1 MIEPQHRSSPMP
13 RLCTMYAISL
23 HDRRACVPWQGVC
36 AGAHGG
42 ACGRSAGHRAYRQPC
57 CCPRISCPCGEASA
71 RPTRQGRAS
80 GIPHLFLAPCC
91 RAVHPPPVPACRLLA
106 FRYSLPHHLLHSP
119 FAQVCGTPARHPLA
133 AGQDLSVLGSPAR
146 AVLSLAYGT
155 LDTRQRGDL
164 LTCC

>member
-1 MIEPQHRSSPMP
+1 MP

-23 HDRRACVPWQGVC
+23 HDRRACVPWQGACV
-36 AGAHGG
+36 GTHGG

-57 CCPRISCPCGEASA
+57 CCPRRSCPCGAASA
-71 RPTRQGRAS
+71 RPNSQEMVSDTAY
-80 GIPHLFLAPCC
+80 LFLMPYC
-91 RAVHPPPVPACRLLA
+91 RAAHWHSVPACCLLA

-119 FAQVCGTPARHPLA
+119 FAQVRGTPARHSLD
-133 AGQDLSVLGSPAR
+133 AGQDQSVPGSPAR

>member
-1 MIEPQHRSSPMP
+1 MP

-57 CCPRISCPCGEASA
+57 CYPRRSCPCGAASA
-71 RPTRQGRAS
+71 RPNRQEMVS
-80 GIPHLFLAPCC
+80 DTPHLFLAPCC

-106 FRYSLPHHLLHSP
+106 FRPASCWSVRRYSLPHHSMCP
-119 FAQVCGTPARHPLA
+119 SFAQICGTPAHHPLA
-133 AGQDLSVLGSPAR
+133 SGQDQSVPGSPAR

>member
-57 CCPRISCPCGEASA
+57 CYPRRSCPYGAASA
-71 RPTRQGRAS
+71 RPNRQEMVS
-80 GIPHLFLAPCC
+80 DTPHLFLVSYCQSAY
-91 RAVHPPPVPACRLLA
+91 RHPVPACRLA
-106 FRYSLPHHLLHSP
+106 ARRYSLPHHLLHSP
-119 FAQVCGTPARHPLA
+119 FAQVRGTPAHHPLA
-133 AGQDLSVLGSPAR
+133 SGQDQSVPGSPAR
-146 AVLSLAYGT
+146 TVLSLAYGT

>member
-13 RLCTMYAISL
+13 RLCTMYAISP
-23 HDRRACVPWQGVC
+23 HDRRACVLWQGACV
-36 AGAHGG
+36 GAHSG
-42 ACGRSAGHRAYRQPC
+42 ACGRFASHRAYRQPC
-57 CCPRISCPCGEASA
+57 CYPRRSCPCGAASA
-71 RPTRQGRAS
+71 RPNRQEMVS
-80 GIPHLFLAPCC
+80 DTPHLFLVSYCQSAY
-91 RAVHPPPVPACRLLA
+91 RHPVPVCRLA
-106 FRYSLPHHLLHSP
+106 ACRYSLPHHLLHSP

-133 AGQDLSVLGSPAR
+133 AGQDLSVPGSPAR

>member
-42 ACGRSAGHRAYRQPC
+42 ACGRSADHRAYRQPC
-57 CCPRISCPCGEASA
+57 CYPRRSCPCGAASA
-71 RPTRQGRAS
+71 RPNRQEQVS
-80 GIPHLFLAPCC
+80 DTPHLFLATCC
-91 RAVHPPPVPACRLLA
+91 RAVHPHPVPACQLA
-106 FRYSLPHHLLHSP
+106 ARRYSLLCLLMRLP
-119 FAQVCGTPARHPLA
+119 FAQVHGTPARHSLA
-133 AGQDLSVLGSPAR
+133 ASQNQSVPGSPAR